1 MRQAINKT
9 LSDWIGNHREY
20 NWYGVSCMLC
30 GAQRNGSISENEVR
44 LQIHQFRC
52 TRACSLVAALRD
64 FSPAGVPAV
73 PQGLPLERDFRC
85 ASATGRSG
93 MRSASLLC
101 ANSGPE
107 QAQQKNGAPLFNHL
121 VGKCE

>member
-52 TRACSLVAALRD
+52 TRACSLVGRNVPTVVNLKTAKAL
-64 FSPAGVPAV
+64 GLTVP
-73 PQGLPLERDFRC
+73 D
-85 ASATGRSG
+85 
-93 MRSASLLC
+93 SLL
-101 ANSGPE
+101 ARADE
-107 QAQQKNGAPLFNHL
+107 
-121 VGKCE
+121 VIE